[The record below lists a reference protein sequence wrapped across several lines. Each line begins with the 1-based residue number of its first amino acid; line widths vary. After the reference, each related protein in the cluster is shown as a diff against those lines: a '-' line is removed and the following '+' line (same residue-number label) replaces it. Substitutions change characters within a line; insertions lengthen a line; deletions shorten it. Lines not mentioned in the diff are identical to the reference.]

1 MLKLTVF
8 YKVDIYKLAGE
19 LHKRRLTRRGVKN
32 MNVKQTSNDIFLD
45 LSDAVERL
53 FGLHIEEATPI
64 NMGYLNLKWKIQT
77 EKGIYVIKQIS
88 RERYASH
95 DFKKIKSEQ
104 DLALREQ
111 VRQYENGTLCPK
123 VVKDKD
129 NVIHKSSSEERFII
143 MEYEDGDNFF
153 PGTLNEH
160 QMFSLGQMTG
170 HMHNVSNDGT
180 YPKDKRPKFNPLK
193 VEERLNYW
201 NSFYATVEENNNLSE
216 LVAKQIKAT
225 EQFNLDLINT
235 CETGW
240 AHRDL
245 WVDNLLFNGDQLSSI
260 LDFDRF
266 NFDYPELDIARAIM
280 SGALKG
286 NVFQSNSAK
295 AFLKGYKT
303 NRNLEQGVFARSLY
317 LLWYLESPWWIRS
330 NINKDRYQEVQFQDE
345 MNWLG
350 ENLYELDQMFGSW

>member
-1 MLKLTVF
+1 MKGG
-8 YKVDIYKLAGE
+8 A
-19 LHKRRLTRRGVKN
+19 KN
-32 MNVKQTSNDIFLD
+32 MNVKKTANDILLD
-45 LSDAVERL
+45 LSEAIERL
-53 FGLHIEEATPI
+53 FGLHIDEAIPI
-64 NMGYLNLKWKIQT
+64 NMGYLNLKWKIKT

-95 DFKKIKSEQ
+95 DFEKIKLEQ
-104 DLALREQ
+104 NQALREQ
-111 VRQYENGTLCPK
+111 IRQYENGTLCPK
-123 VVKDKD
+123 VLKDND
-129 NVIHKSSSEERFII
+129 NVIHKTSSDERFII
-143 MEYEDGDNFF
+143 MEFEDGDNFF
-153 PGTLNEH
+153 PGTLNEN
-160 QMFSLGQMTG
+160 QMYSLGQMTG

-180 YPKDKRPKFNPLK
+180 YPKDKRPQFNPQK

-201 NSFYATVEENNNLSE
+201 NSVHVELEENNDLSE
-216 LVAKQIKAT
+216 LIAIQMKAT
-225 EQFNLDLINT
+225 EQFNLDFINP

-245 WVDNLLFNGDQLSSI
+245 WVDNLLFNGDQISSI

-286 NVFQSNSAK
+286 NDFHSNSAK

-317 LLWYLESPWWIRS
+317 LLWYLESPWWIRP
-330 NINKDRYQEVQFQDE
+330 NINRDRYQEVQFQDE

-350 ENLYELDQMFGSW
+350 ENLCELNQMFGSW